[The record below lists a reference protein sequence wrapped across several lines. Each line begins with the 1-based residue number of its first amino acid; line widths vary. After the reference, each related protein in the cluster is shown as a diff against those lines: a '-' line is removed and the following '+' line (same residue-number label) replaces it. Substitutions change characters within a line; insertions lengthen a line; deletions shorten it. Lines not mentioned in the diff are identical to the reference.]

1 MALSELAENFKAS
14 MPPAYAA
21 QFTPE
26 DIEEHAQIVLS
37 RTGEASLGAIWRS
50 FQDGLTIL
58 CVVAD
63 DRPGLVSLVSAA
75 FVAHGIDV
83 RGAQIYCRTLPD
95 QRLEAVDFFWVRGSA
110 TGTLPELNRFARC
123 LRTLE
128 GFIRG
133 SASPKRAR
141 DSGSPK
147 PVTTRVALVPSSESQ
162 GWELSIEAADRPGL
176 LHLIART
183 LYEHGLQ
190 ITASEIQ
197 TEGAMARDRF
207 VLESANGSEL
217 DPKRQSALE
226 QALRSAIG

>member
-1 MALSELAENFKAS
+1 MALSELAESFKAS
-14 MPPAYAA
+14 MPVAYAA
-21 QFTPE
+21 QFTAN

-37 RTGEASLGAIWRS
+37 RTGEASLGVVWRS

-110 TGTLPELNRFARC
+110 TGTLPELDRFARC

-133 SASPKRAR
+133 TSSPKRACE
-141 DSGSPK
+141 SGGPK
-147 PVTTRVALVPSSESQ
+147 PVTTRVALVPNSKSQ
-162 GWELSIEAADRPGL
+162 SWELSIEAADRPGL

-197 TEGAMARDRF
+197 TEGEVARDRF